1 MKHFLHF
8 LLFFFLFHPDPN
20 YHAQENPVKLTVTE
34 SISARN
40 SELLS
45 LTLTVENA
53 TETDREFTLLITA
66 EPGFRIVNNTRKV
79 VLESGA
85 KAFLPVSIYVSKGQP
100 SGESLILFSLTDESK
115 EVARSQTRVSLGIQR
130 ELRMTSVNPQ
140 VMIFREGDSFK
151 VSAQVMNNGNT
162 TEDTE
167 IVANFP
173 AIYGN
178 IITLKR
184 KVTLEPF
191 SSQIITFN
199 RVVDRELLATEIFTV
214 NIAGLDRNQ
223 VFFGNTMVTVQNAA
237 SSRRYIDPALVSTLL
252 NRTFNNRI
260 RMSARNSVE
269 GQDASYLADGYTEFH
284 LPGLEGNLN
293 FNGIYRPGQFDPLYF
308 SNTWLDLKKGN
319 NALRLG
325 NLNTSGLER
334 NLYGRGASFTI
345 SNEENEPR
353 FTAGILDK
361 AYNLIEPFTPH
372 LRGYSAYGSSTFR
385 LNEKSETGQLL
396 VFDREPDQ
404 QHWILMNSYRYR
416 NLQKTALE
424 VKLGY
429 GHSAA
434 LQGGLQKSSM
444 AGGLDFQTTMG
455 SYHLNTNA
463 FYSSAYYP
471 GLRRGNTYLDQRISR
486 YFDKQSVWVAF
497 SYNRYRPEYVIPFPF
512 GSQEAAQ
519 IGAEAGT
526 QWQLG
531 SALSLNLNP
540 KWRKEKA
547 DLFFGLTNLQPVTFN
562 TILLNS
568 TLTYSPGRRNYLLLS
583 YQQGL
588 SEFEN
593 LTPRSYIHRIQLNW
607 NLGNFTVNGSYQ
619 KGNFLIYEGYF
630 AGDFSRQTEKL
641 SAHASYTNSFWD
653 EKFMFH
659 LNTSYNY
666 DFYSGTSIGGMFN
679 ADYRIGRRTLLQ
691 ASFTHLRYT
700 GRYYQ
705 GHQSHYQIGV
715 QQTLPDF
722 GEKDGTSKSGTLQV
736 FLYRDLNNNR
746 VYDPLID
753 EPASGIII
761 SINNARFI
769 TDEKGSV
776 QYRKVPYGSYRIRPE
791 DSQWFAAQTVAEINQ
806 KNQLITIPLEKA
818 GLVRGKFQYES
829 TGIHQFDVFAY
840 YSGIPLIF
848 QDAFGTRY
856 TFYANEKGEFHGY
869 LPVGRY
875 DVETN
880 AAALQKNVYAAPHRL
895 TIDVKA
901 DETNLLETIMLKVR
915 EKKVEIRKFGE

>member
-1 MKHFLHF
+1 MRHLLHIF
-8 LLFFFLFHPDPN
+8 LFFFLFHPDPN
-20 YHAQENPVKLTVTE
+20 CQAQENPVKLTVAET
-34 SISARN
+34 INARN
-40 SELLS
+40 NEMLS
-45 LTLTVENA
+45 LTITVENN
-53 TETDREFTLLITA
+53 TETDREFTLLINA
-66 EPGFRIVNNTRKV
+66 ESGFRIVNNTRQV

-85 KAFLPVSIYVSKGQP
+85 KAFLPISIYVGKGQP
-100 SGESLILFSLTDESK
+100 AGESLILFSLTDGSK
-115 EVARSQTRVSLGIQR
+115 EIVRSQTKVNLGIQR
-130 ELRMTSVNPQ
+130 ELRMAPVNPQ
-140 VMIFREGDSFK
+140 VMIFREGDSLK
-151 VSAQVMNNGNT
+151 ISAQVMNNGNT
-162 TEDTE
+162 SEDTE
-167 IVANFP
+167 IVASFP

-178 IITLKR
+178 IVTLKR

-191 SSQIITFN
+191 TRQTITFG
-199 RVVDRELLATEIFTV
+199 RVVDRELLDTEVFTV
-214 NIAGLDRNQ
+214 NIAGLDKNQ

-237 SSRRYIDPALVSTLL
+237 SSRKYVDPALVSTLL
-252 NRTFNNRI
+252 NRTFKNRI
-260 RMSARNSVE
+260 RLSARNSVE
-269 GQDASYLADGYTEFH
+269 GQDASYLADGYTEFY
-284 LPGLEGNLN
+284 LPGLEGTLN
-293 FNGIYRPGQFDPLYF
+293 FNGIYRPGQYDPLYL
-308 SNTWLDLKKGN
+308 SNTFLDLKKGN
-319 NALRLG
+319 AALRLG

-334 NLYGRGASFTI
+334 NLYGRGASFTLT
-345 SNEENEPR
+345 NDENEPR
-353 FTAGILDK
+353 ITAGILDK
-361 AYNLIEPFTPH
+361 AYNLIEPFAPH
-372 LRGYSAYGSSTFR
+372 QRGYSAYGSSAFR
-385 LNEKSETGQLL
+385 LTEKSETGQLL
-396 VFDREPDQ
+396 VFDQEPDQ

-416 NLQKTALE
+416 NLQNTALE

-444 AGGLDFQTTMG
+444 AGGLDFQTTAG
-455 SYHLNTNA
+455 SYYLNTSA
-463 FYSSAYYP
+463 FYSSGYYP
-471 GLRRGNTYLDQRISR
+471 GLRRGNTYFDQRITR

-497 SYNRYRPEYVIPFPF
+497 NYNRYQPEYVIPFPF

-519 IGAEAGT
+519 IGAEAGI
-526 QWQLG
+526 QLQMG

-547 DLFFGLTNLQPVTFN
+547 DLFFGLTTLQPVVFN
-562 TILLNS
+562 MMLLNS
-568 TLTYSPGRRNYLLLS
+568 TLTYSPGRKHYILLS
-583 YQQGL
+583 LQQGI
-588 SEFEN
+588 SEFES
-593 LTPRSYIHRIQLNW
+593 LTPRSFIHRTQVNW
-607 NLGNFTVNGSYQ
+607 NFGNFTLNGSYQ
-619 KGNFLIYEGYF
+619 KGNFLLYEGHF
-630 AGDFSRQTEKL
+630 GGNFSQQTEKL
-641 SAHASYTNSFWD
+641 SAHASYTNTFWD
-653 EKFMFH
+653 QKLMLQ

-666 DFYSGTSIGGMFN
+666 DLNSGTNIGAMLN

-691 ASFTHLRYT
+691 ASFNHLRYT
-700 GRYYQ
+700 GQYYQ
-705 GHQSHYQIGV
+705 GHYSHYQFGV

-722 GEKDGTSKSGTLQV
+722 GEKGSPDSGTLQV

-746 VYDPLID
+746 VYDPLMD
-753 EPASGIII
+753 EPASGIRI

-769 TDEKGSV
+769 TDEKGYV

-829 TGIHQFDVFAY
+829 TGIHQFEVFAY

-880 AAALQKNVYAAPHRL
+880 AAALQKNVYSVPHRL